1 MNKILNFVDLLAES
15 TSTSSDANANNGSSI
30 WVYVVMIVLVVLM
43 LVLPAITQRKRN
55 KEYTQMLDS
64 LNVGD
69 TIKTIGGVIGR
80 VTKITEK
87 DGQKSFI
94 LETGAKGNK
103 TTMEFDI
110 ASVAYI
116 VSSTAKKVEE
126 PKVEEKKEENA
137 EAAAAESE
145 TAPAEPAETPQENKA
160 PAKKTTA
167 KKSTSKKS
175 SNKKA

>member
-1 MNKILNFVDLLAES
+1 MNKILNFIDLLAES
-15 TSTSSDANANNGSSI
+15 SAATSSDAAANNGSSI
-30 WVYVVMIVLVVLM
+30 WIYVVMIVLVVLM
-43 LVLPAITQRKRN
+43 LVLPSITQRKRN

-94 LETGAKGNK
+94 LETGAKGSK

-116 VSSTAKKVEE
+116 VNSTKKA
-126 PKVEEKKEENA
+126 EKKEEEKPLVEATPA
-137 EAAAAESE
+137 EAE
-145 TAPAEPAETPQENKA
+145 TAPAAETVKEEKAEENKET
-160 PAKKTTA
+160 PAKIAKKKTT
-167 KKSTSKKS
+167 KKSTSKK
-175 SNKKA
+175 